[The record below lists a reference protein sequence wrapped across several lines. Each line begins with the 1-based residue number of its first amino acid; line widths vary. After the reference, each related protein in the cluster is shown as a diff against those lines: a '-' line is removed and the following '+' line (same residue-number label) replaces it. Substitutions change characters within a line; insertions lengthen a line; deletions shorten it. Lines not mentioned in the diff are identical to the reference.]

1 MSFVLEFKNITKDYV
16 TEGGITQKVLKN
28 ISFGVKKSEF
38 LSIMGPSGSGKTT
51 CMNIIGCLD
60 YPTSGQ
66 YLLNGQDVS
75 KLTSDDLAMIR
86 NETLG
91 FVFQNFNL
99 LGKRNLIDNVAL
111 PLVYRGIKEKTR
123 VEIAKEYLSKVK
135 LKGYENYLPG
145 QLSGGMKQRVAI
157 ARALIGEPKIILA
170 DEPTGNLDTK
180 TGYEILELFAELNE
194 KLGITIIMITH
205 EPDIAAKSK
214 RCIHIKDGV
223 IEKDEIF
230 KRGEK

>member
-1 MSFVLEFKNITKDYV
+1 
-16 TEGGITQKVLKN
+16 
-28 ISFGVKKSEF
+28 
-38 LSIMGPSGSGKTT
+38 
-51 CMNIIGCLD
+51 MNIIGCLD

-75 KLTSDDLAMIR
+75 KLSSDDLATIR

-99 LGKRNLIDNVAL
+99 LGKRNLVDNVAL
-111 PLVYRGIKEKTR
+111 PLVYRGVKEKIR

-157 ARALIGEPKIILA
+157 ARALIVEPKIILA

-194 KLGITIIMITH
+194 KLGITIVMITH
-205 EPDIAAKSK
+205 EPDIAAKTK

-223 IEKDEIF
+223 IEKDEIL
-230 KRGEK
+230 KNGEK

>member
-1 MSFVLEFKNITKDYV
+1 
-16 TEGGITQKVLKN
+16 
-28 ISFGVKKSEF
+28 
-38 LSIMGPSGSGKTT
+38 MGPSGSGKTT

-75 KLTSDDLAMIR
+75 KLSSDDLATIR

-99 LGKRNLIDNVAL
+99 LGKRNLVDNVAL
-111 PLVYRGIKEKTR
+111 PLVYRGVKEKIR

-157 ARALIGEPKIILA
+157 ARALIVEPKIILA

-194 KLGITIIMITH
+194 KLGITIVMITH
-205 EPDIAAKSK
+205 EPDIAAKTK

-223 IEKDEIF
+223 IEKDEIL
-230 KRGEK
+230 KNGEK